1 VPLNA
6 SDDGKDRDPGDL
18 RVRGRATDAP
28 KTKESASI
36 FLILKCSILLL
47 AIDCVMHLRSFS
59 ALYRLVHTQQPA
71 LRPDSAPGSC
81 EELCRVVDFVC
92 VFYFKPVLCLQ
103 RSAATVLLLRWHGLH
118 AEMVIGAQMLP
129 FQSHAWVE
137 VDGTVVNDR
146 PYMREMYQ
154 VLDRC

>member
-1 VPLNA
+1 MPLNT

-18 RVRGRATDAP
+18 RLRGRATDAP
-28 KTKESASI
+28 KIKESASI

-59 ALYRLVHTQQPA
+59 ALYRLVHTQRAA
-71 LRPDSAPGSC
+71 LRSDSAPRSC
-81 EELCRVVDFVC
+81 EELCRAIDFAC

-103 RSAATVLLLRWHGLH
+103 RSAATVLLLRWDGLH
-118 AEMVIGAQMLP
+118 PEMVIGAQMLP

-146 PYMREMYQ
+146 PYIREIYQ
-154 VLDRC
+154 VLESC